1 MRTNKLWVSRARAL
15 LLLTT
20 ALVALDAASVSAA
33 VPEPVRTDASA
44 VAQAFRTAQLH
55 YEIAPGPLG
64 PALHR
69 WAEASKLNLLVP
81 SKDIGNLKT
90 EGLSGTFTPSQAL
103 DILLTASALK
113 YELAGAQIIV
123 FDPRAGHDALAQ
135 ATTLP
140 TITVEGQ
147 QTKENS
153 TITPPP
159 PYAGGQVAT
168 GGQVGLL
175 GNRNVMDTPFSQT
188 NYTAKLIQD
197 QQARTVGDVMFN
209 DPSVR
214 VKTPNG
220 NGVDG
225 LYIRGFYYDS
235 GDYALNGLYG
245 IAPFYSTSTNYI
257 DRVEVLKGPAALL
270 NGMPPA
276 GAVGGSVNLVT
287 KTAPDTDITQ
297 VTGTYA
303 SKSQFGVTTDVSRR
317 YGKQKEWGVRV
328 NGQYRSGDTAYDR
341 QKEDSQDAT
350 INLDYRGEQAR
361 FAFDAGTQSQN
372 LTPPLRFL
380 TFTSQPGFG
389 TTVPILPPPDP
400 SHNYM
405 PSWAT
410 WKPRDKF
417 VTARGEV
424 DLSENFTVYGAYGY
438 HRSDIDFIYP
448 SPRITAASGAWTA
461 SPFQGTD
468 TYNVMS
474 GEAGIRANF
483 DTGPFNHH
491 VTVNY
496 SNVRRFYDSS
506 GRAAAAMVTGNIY
519 NAYTGPIPN
528 FSLLVQN
535 IETKTSLAS
544 VGVAD
549 VISMFNKRVQFIV
562 GARRQMVRTTSYN
575 YPTSFSTATTSSTV
589 SDDVWS
595 PAFGIV
601 VKPVENVSLYANYI
615 EGIKAPEV
623 VTGATTYSNVGDVLP
638 AAQTKQKEVGVKVDF
653 GRITATFSAF
663 EISWPNSIAVA
674 VAGAALPARDLNG
687 EQLNRGLEFYVF
699 GEVTPALRVLGG
711 VTLMDGELVKF
722 NTAAV
727 GGAVTNYDG
736 NRPVGISR
744 VNVNF
749 GAEWDTPFVRDLTLT
764 GRVIYTSDSYA
775 NDLNTQVIPGWTR
788 VDIGARYTATSP
800 WNGKPIVIRANIE
813 NLFDKGYYNAYRTV
827 SSAISIGAPR
837 TYLLST
843 TFNF

>member
-1 MRTNKLWVSRARAL
+1 MHTNKPWLSRARAL
-15 LLLTT
+15 LLATT
-20 ALVALDAASVSAA
+20 ALVALDAAH
-33 VPEPVRTDASA
+33 ASA
-44 VAQAFRTAQLH
+44 TAPESARAGANAVHEAFRASQLH

-64 PALHR
+64 PALHQ

-90 EGLSGTFTPSQAL
+90 EGLSGTFAPSQAL
-103 DILLTASALK
+103 EILLAASALK
-113 YELAGAQIIV
+113 YQLAGSQIIV

-140 TITVEGQ
+140 IITVEGQ
-147 QTKENS
+147 QTNENS
-153 TITPPP
+153 TIAPPP

-168 GGQVGLL
+168 GAQVGLL

-188 NYTAKLIQD
+188 SYTAKLIQD

-245 IAPFYSTSTNYI
+245 IAPFYSTATNYV
-257 DRVEVLKGPAALL
+257 DRVEVLKGPSALL
-270 NGMPPA
+270 AGMPPA

-287 KTAPDTDITQ
+287 KMAPDNDITQ

-303 SKSQFGVTTDVSRR
+303 SKSQFGVLTDISRR
-317 YGKQKEWGVRV
+317 YGQQKEWGVRF

-341 QKEDSQDAT
+341 QKEDFNDAT
-350 INLDYRGEQAR
+350 INLDYRGERAR

-389 TTVPILPPPDP
+389 TTIPVIPPPDP

-417 VTARGEV
+417 VMARGEV
-424 DLSENFTVYGAYGY
+424 DLTQNVTVYGAYGY

-448 SPRITAASGAWTA
+448 SPRITSATGAWTA
-461 SPFQGTD
+461 TAFSGGD
-468 TYNVMS
+468 TYDAFA

-496 SNVRRFYDSS
+496 SNVRRLYDSA
-506 GRAAAAMVTGNIY
+506 GFAALPALTGNIY
-519 NAYTGPIPN
+519 NAYVGPKPN
-528 FSLLVQN
+528 FTTLVQN
-535 IETKTSLAS
+535 IGTKTMLSS

-549 VISMFNKRVQFIV
+549 VISMFHKRIQVVV
-562 GARRQMVRTTSYN
+562 GARRQMVRTTSYT
-575 YPTSFSTATTSSTV
+575 YPTAFSTATTSSTI

-595 PAFGIV
+595 PAFGVI
-601 VKPVENVSLYANYI
+601 VKPLENVSLYANYI

-623 VTGATTYSNVGDVLP
+623 VTGATTYSNVGAILP
-638 AAQTKQKEVGVKVDF
+638 AAMTKQKEVGVKVDF

-663 EISWPNSIAVA
+663 EISWPNAIAVA
-674 VAGAALPARDLNG
+674 VAGAALPARQLNG

-699 GEVTPALRVLGG
+699 GELTPELRVLGG

-722 NTAAV
+722 NTAAA

-736 NRPVGISR
+736 NRPVGVSR
-744 VNVNF
+744 VNVNL

-764 GRVIYTSDSYA
+764 GRVIYTSDSFA
-775 NDLNTQVIPGWTR
+775 NDLNTQIIPGWTR
-788 VDIGARYTATSP
+788 VDIGARYTMKSP

-813 NLFDKGYYNAYRTV
+813 NLFDKGYYNSYRTV

-837 TYLLST
+837 TYLMST